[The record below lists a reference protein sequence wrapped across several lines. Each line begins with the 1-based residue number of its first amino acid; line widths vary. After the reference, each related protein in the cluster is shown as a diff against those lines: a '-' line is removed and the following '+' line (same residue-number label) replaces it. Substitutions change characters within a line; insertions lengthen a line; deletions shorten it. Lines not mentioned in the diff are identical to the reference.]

1 MSLKEAN
8 TKFLPAAEA
17 AEMLNK
23 VCERCCREVHIKSM
37 LALQNLL
44 SEETLFFLRH
54 LIEEEHEECTKD

>member
-1 MSLKEAN
+1 MSL
-8 TKFLPAAEA
+8 TKFLSAQEA
-17 AEMLNK
+17 ADLINE

-37 LALQNLL
+37 LTLQNLL